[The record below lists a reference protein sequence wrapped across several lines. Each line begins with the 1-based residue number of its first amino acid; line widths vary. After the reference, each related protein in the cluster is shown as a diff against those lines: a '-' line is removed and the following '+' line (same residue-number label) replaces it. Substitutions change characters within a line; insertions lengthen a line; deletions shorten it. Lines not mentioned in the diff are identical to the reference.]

1 MLFPFAQNNL
11 FVTQLGTHK
20 LGMSS
25 PYEQSYQIHHSNIVV
40 HRRYGEIAEHAND
53 IAMFKIENADGSGA
67 KLNEHVHPICLP
79 DHVNW
84 ELQVMEPNYGECL
97 ISGFGSINGIYFFK
111 VEHKNLWY
119 DIDRGQ

>member
-1 MLFPFAQNNL
+1 M
-11 FVTQLGTHK
+11 
-20 LGMSS
+20 
-25 PYEQSYQIHHSNIVV
+25 V

-53 IAMFKIENADGSGA
+53 IAMLKIENADGSGA

-97 ISGFGSINGIYFFK
+97 ISGFGSINGILLPQSSRNNILKLLACY
-111 VEHKNLWY
+111 
-119 DIDRGQ
+119 